1 MWAGTESNVK
11 KFSFTS
17 IRGLCTNFVGCES
30 FLESNSTGILALCK
44 TNLDDSIDSSNF
56 SLRGYLPLI
65 QKDPVTHMH
74 GLVVYLKEELPFARD
89 FPLENSQDS
98 YASNWLYFI
107 QCLTSFSSID
117 HLLRRG
123 AQFLMLFHLT

>member
-1 MWAGTESNVK
+1 MWAGTEPNVQ

-17 IRGLCTNFVGCES
+17 IQGLCTNFVGCES

-44 TNLDDSIDSSNF
+44 TNLDDPIDSSNF

-65 QKDPVTHMH
+65 QKDSVTHMH

-98 YASNWLYFI
+98 YVSTGFTL
-107 QCLTSFSSID
+107 FSV
-117 HLLRRG
+117 LL
-123 AQFLMLFHLT
+123 LFPLLITFFVVAHGF